1 MYGCNL
7 YLLGLHEM
15 ECLANR
21 GRPCTTQSR
30 PLFVLPS
37 LKATRGPPPVAEGLA
52 RLIPQLPED
61 IFSLT
66 FCTVDSERMVL
77 SSKPA
82 FCCGWNCSDAISG
95 AGSPEAMAT
104 ICSA

>member
-1 MYGCNL
+1 ML
-7 YLLGLHEM
+7 EKSLLS
-15 ECLANR
+15 A
-21 GRPCTTQSR
+21 QSR

-37 LKATRGPPPVAEGLA
+37 LKATGGPPPVAERMA

-66 FCTVDSERMVL
+66 FCTVDSDKIVL

-82 FCCGWNCSDAISG
+82 FC
-95 AGSPEAMAT
+95 
-104 ICSA
+104 